1 MRVKNRRLRLGTKP
15 QIWPQQCAP
24 AATRSVWVSRMEV
37 HASGQTSTNPN
48 PTNLENVGLS
58 RATSP
63 KRQKKNSNLD
73 VPRCR
78 TNASLLT
85 GKLQPER
92 VGLRLRDSTLRR
104 ERRDE
109 AAGTLSR
116 VLGARTGASESGSL
130 SCQKRGRAVARDKGG
145 EWAAADASR
154 DLLDGSGCT
163 CERE

>member
-1 MRVKNRRLRLGTKP
+1 MGSRPCERGSKNTVEMIGGILVHGHGVCMRLCTKMVLLKGMLNGKRERAGERRA
-15 QIWPQQCAP
+15 AP
-24 AATRSVWVSRMEV
+24 T
-37 HASGQTSTNPN
+37 GNTS
-48 PTNLENVGLS
+48 
-58 RATSP
+58 
-63 KRQKKNSNLD
+63 
-73 VPRCR
+73 
-78 TNASLLT
+78 
-85 GKLQPER
+85 
-92 VGLRLRDSTLRR
+92 RR

>member
-1 MRVKNRRLRLGTKP
+1 MEMIGGILVHGHGVCMRLCTKKVLLKGMLNGKRERAGERRA
-15 QIWPQQCAP
+15 AP
-24 AATRSVWVSRMEV
+24 T
-37 HASGQTSTNPN
+37 GNTS
-48 PTNLENVGLS
+48 
-58 RATSP
+58 
-63 KRQKKNSNLD
+63 
-73 VPRCR
+73 
-78 TNASLLT
+78 
-85 GKLQPER
+85 
-92 VGLRLRDSTLRR
+92 RR

-154 DLLDGSGCT
+154 GFLDGSGCT